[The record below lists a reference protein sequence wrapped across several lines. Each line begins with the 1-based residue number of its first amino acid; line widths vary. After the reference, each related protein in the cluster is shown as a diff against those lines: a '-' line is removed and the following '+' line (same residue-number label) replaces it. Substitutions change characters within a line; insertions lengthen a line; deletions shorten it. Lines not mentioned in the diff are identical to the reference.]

1 MAELTR
7 EQLIEHLSGLN
18 VLEITGLVKDLEA
31 KWGVSAAAPVAVAA
45 AAPAAAAAEPVEEKT
60 EFQVVLTDS
69 GAEKIKV
76 IKVMRAH
83 TTLGLKE
90 AKDAVDNVPFVVK
103 EAAPKEDA
111 EKIKKEFEEAG
122 AKVTVK

>member
-60 EFQVVLTDS
+60 EFQVVLTDA